1 MPKLIVNESGQKGE
15 KVFPLQAETTIGR
28 LPENTVPLKGSGV
41 SREHAKIVLEENRYC
56 LIDLGSGNGT
66 FLNGIQLKA
75 SEKTLLRN
83 NDRITIDNHHLKFW
97 ETDEI
102 FQESLKEEEEVTN
115 ADILEVK
122 LLKKILDAVDQET
135 LPSFE
140 VLNGSQEGKRFFLTD
155 DMQEI
160 TIGRDTACDF
170 SILEDVISRQH
181 AKVVKK
187 WGGIALIDLNSRNG
201 AYINNK
207 RVTEEFLHD
216 GDRVALG
223 TILLLFRNPKEI
235 DVKQLSEEISK
246 RHPPLRPPPPKE
258 SPAEETNSQ
267 EAEEILKGLPSLG
280 PAAANVYPT
289 PRLHEKQMTSLEI
302 GMIGL
307 GIIVFAFATITLV
320 NLILE

>member
-1 MPKLIVNESGQKGE
+1 MPKLIVNEGGKSGE
-15 KVFPLQAETTIGR
+15 KVFSLQAETTIGR

-41 SREHAKIVLEENRYC
+41 SREHAKIVFEENQYY
-56 LIDLGSGNGT
+56 LLDLGSGNGT
-66 FLNGIQLKA
+66 LLNGIQLQA
-75 SEKTLLRN
+75 NEKNLLRN
-83 NDRITIDNHHLKFW
+83 NDRITIDTTHLKFW

-102 FQESLKEEEEVTN
+102 FKEKLEEEEEVTN
-115 ADILEVK
+115 ADILEIK
-122 LLKKILDAVDQET
+122 LLKKVLDAVDQET
-135 LPSFE
+135 LPSLE
-140 VLNGSQEGKRFFLTD
+140 ILNGSQEGKRFFLTD

-160 TIGRDTACDF
+160 TIGRDTTADF

-181 AKVVKK
+181 ARIVKK
-187 WGGIALIDLNSRNG
+187 WGGIALIDLASRNG
-201 AYINNK
+201 SYINNK

-246 RHPPLRPPPPKE
+246 RHPPLKPPPQM

-267 EAEEILKGLPSLG
+267 EAEEILKGLPSLK
-280 PAAANVYPT
+280 PASANAYPV
-289 PRLHEKQMTSLEI
+289 PRLREKQMTSLEI